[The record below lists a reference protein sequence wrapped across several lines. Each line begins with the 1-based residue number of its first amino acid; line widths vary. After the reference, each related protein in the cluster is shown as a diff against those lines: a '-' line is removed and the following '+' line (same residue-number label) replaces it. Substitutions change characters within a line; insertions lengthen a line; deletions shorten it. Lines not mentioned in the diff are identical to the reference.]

1 MIVAVFLAST
11 FVAAKDKSLANYPL
25 KLEVQTQDFS
35 GKGTRI
41 TTGAISSDAAC
52 NFVVADERII
62 YVVENRNVFNCHTW
76 TPGTILAAREA
87 KVWGQ
92 PYIEFAWTDEHGKL
106 KTQKYT
112 LLNKRLR

>member
-1 MIVAVFLAST
+1 MIIAVFLAST
-11 FVAAKDKSLANYPL
+11 FVAAKDKSLNDYPL
-25 KLEVQTQDFS
+25 RLEVQTQDFT

-52 NFVVADERII
+52 HFVVADERMI

-76 TPGTILAAREA
+76 TPGTILSAREA
-87 KVWGQ
+87 KIWGQ
-92 PYIEFAWTDEHGKL
+92 PYVEFVWADQGGKL

-112 LLNKRLR
+112 LLYKRLR